1 MAIPADEVRPDE
13 GRPDDTSPADEA
25 RPDDTRPENARS
37 RLRRR
42 LRANRG
48 LLLAALIAAAAYA
61 LAIVGAL
68 LVRDAEGID
77 QVNGF
82 VELLSG
88 SSGASISGLGIK
100 LGFAYAVGAASAVN
114 PCGFAMLPAYLGLY
128 VSGGNQDQERSRP
141 ARLLARAI
149 MVGLSVSVGFI
160 ALFGAVGLILGLGSQ
175 AIIVSALPYVGLA
188 VGILLVGAGAY
199 LAGGGKIYT
208 SLAQRAAARIG
219 DPGQSNIPGYAL
231 FGVSY
236 GLASLSCT
244 LPLFLAVLGV
254 GAGLASSWLETVGQ
268 FLLYAAG
275 MSTVIMALTLGM
287 AVARTILVRWLRKA
301 LPYVGVVGAWLMVVA
316 GVYIVFYWLTLGDL
330 L

>member
-1 MAIPADEVRPDE
+1 MDRLMAR
-13 GRPDDTSPADEA
+13 
-25 RPDDTRPENARS
+25 RS
-37 RLRRR
+37 L
-42 LRANRG
+42 
-48 LLLAALIAAAAYA
+48 LIAVGIAVVAYA
-61 LAIVGAL
+61 IALVGAL
-68 LVRDAEGID
+68 FARNATGID
-77 QVNGF
+77 GVNRF

-88 SSGASISGLGIK
+88 SSGASISNVGLK

-128 VSGGNQDQERSRP
+128 VSGGNQDEERRNVF
-141 ARLLARAI
+141 RLVARAI

-160 ALFGAVGLILGLGSQ
+160 ALFGAVGLVLGFGSQ
-175 AIIVSALPYVGLA
+175 AVVVAALPYIGLA

-199 LAGGGKIYT
+199 MAGGGKIYT
-208 SLAQRAAARIG
+208 SLAQRAASRIG
-219 DPGQSNIPGYAL
+219 DPGQSNVPGYVL

-254 GAGLASSWLETVGQ
+254 GAGLSSSFLETLGQ
-268 FLLYAAG
+268 FVLYAAG
-275 MSTVIMALTLGM
+275 MGSVIMVLTLGM
-287 AVARTILVRWLRKA
+287 AVARTVLIRWMRKA

-316 GVYIVFYWLTLGDL
+316 GTYIVFYWLTLGEL

>member
-1 MAIPADEVRPDE
+1 MATPVNSTNPASTLSERI
-13 GRPDDTSPADEA
+13 SA
-25 RPDDTRPENARS
+25 R
-37 RLRRR
+37 
-42 LRANRG
+42 RG
-48 LLLAALIAAAAYA
+48 ILIAVAIAAAAYA
-61 LAIVGAL
+61 VAILGAL
-68 LVRDAEGID
+68 SVRNATGID
-77 QVNGF
+77 GVNRF

-88 SSGASISGLGIK
+88 SSGSSISNVGIK

-128 VSGGNQDQERSRP
+128 VSGGSQDEDRRN
-141 ARLLARAI
+141 LVKLVGKAI
-149 MVGLSVSVGFI
+149 MVGLSVSVGFV
-160 ALFGAVGLILGLGSQ
+160 ALFGAVGLILAFGSQ
-175 AIIVSALPYVGLA
+175 AVVVAALPWVGLT
-188 VGILLVGAGAY
+188 VGILLIGAGAY
-199 LAGGGKIYT
+199 MAGGGKIYT

-219 DPGQSNIPGYAL
+219 DPGQLNVPGYAL

-254 GAGLASSWLETVGQ
+254 GAGLSSGFLETLGQ

-275 MSTVIMALTLGM
+275 MGSVIMALTLGM
-287 AVARTILVRWLRKA
+287 AVARSVLVRWMRAA

-316 GVYIVFYWLTLGDL
+316 GTYIVFYWLTLGDL

>member
-1 MAIPADEVRPDE
+1 MAIPANSA
-13 GRPDDTSPADEA
+13 DTAPSLLDRISA
-25 RPDDTRPENARS
+25 R
-37 RLRRR
+37 
-42 LRANRG
+42 RG
-48 LLLAALIAAAAYA
+48 ILTAVGIAVIAYA
-61 LAIVGAL
+61 IALVGAL
-68 LVRDAEGID
+68 FARNATGID
-77 QVNGF
+77 GVNRF

-88 SSGASISGLGIK
+88 SSGAGISNVGIK

-128 VSGGNQDQERSRP
+128 VSGGNQDQDRRQPVRLVSR
-141 ARLLARAI
+141 AV
-149 MVGLSVSVGFI
+149 MVGLSVSIGFV
-160 ALFGAVGLILGLGSQ
+160 ALFGAVGLVLAFGSQ
-175 AIIVSALPYVGLA
+175 AVVVAALPWVGLA
-188 VGILLVGAGAY
+188 VGVLLIGAGAY
-199 LAGGGKIYT
+199 MAGGGKIYT

-219 DPGQSNIPGYAL
+219 DPSQLNVPGYAL

-254 GAGLASSWLETVGQ
+254 GAGLSSGFLDTLGQ

-275 MSTVIMALTLGM
+275 MGSVIMALTLGM
-287 AVARTILVRWLRKA
+287 AVARSVLIRWMRAA

-316 GVYIVFYWLTLGDL
+316 GTYIVFYWLTLGDL

>member
-1 MAIPADEVRPDE
+1 MATPVNSTNPASTLSERI
-13 GRPDDTSPADEA
+13 SA
-25 RPDDTRPENARS
+25 R
-37 RLRRR
+37 
-42 LRANRG
+42 RG
-48 LLLAALIAAAAYA
+48 IFIAIAIAAAAYA
-61 LAIVGAL
+61 VAILGAL
-68 LVRDAEGID
+68 SVRNATGID
-77 QVNGF
+77 GVNRF

-88 SSGASISGLGIK
+88 SSGAGISNVGIK

-128 VSGGNQDQERSRP
+128 VSGGNREQDRRQPVRLVSR
-141 ARLLARAI
+141 AV
-149 MVGLSVSVGFI
+149 MVGLSVSIGFV
-160 ALFGAVGLILGLGSQ
+160 ALFGAVGLILAFGSQ
-175 AIIVSALPYVGLA
+175 AVVVAALPWVGLA
-188 VGILLVGAGAY
+188 VGILLIGAGAY
-199 LAGGGKIYT
+199 MAGGGKIYT

-219 DPGQSNIPGYAL
+219 DPGQLNVPGYAL

-254 GAGLASSWLETVGQ
+254 GAGLSSGFLDTLGQ

-275 MSTVIMALTLGM
+275 MGSVIMALTLGM
-287 AVARTILVRWLRKA
+287 AVARSVLVRWMRAA

-316 GVYIVFYWLTLGDL
+316 GTYIVFYWLTLGDL